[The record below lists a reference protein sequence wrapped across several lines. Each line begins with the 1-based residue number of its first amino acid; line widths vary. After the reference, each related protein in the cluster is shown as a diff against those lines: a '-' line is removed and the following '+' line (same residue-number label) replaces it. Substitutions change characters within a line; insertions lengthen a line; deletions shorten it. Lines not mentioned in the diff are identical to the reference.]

1 MDRCG
6 AQRRAGF
13 AMSLWTYRLV
23 PLMYLIG
30 WVCVPP
36 ATSAAGVW
44 VESIATSENWVAY
57 ACQEHLLSRV
67 CDLDKDYQDPG
78 VLPAVISVGDVVHY
92 QNSRGQTMAFT
103 VRAISYHVFD
113 RDSKERG
120 SSKWPTGKKGET
132 LCSLFDTASKETIGR
147 GYASRILIRE
157 CQERR
162 K

>member
-1 MDRCG
+1 
-6 AQRRAGF
+6 
-13 AMSLWTYRLV
+13 MSSWTYRLV

-30 WVCVPP
+30 WVCMPP
-36 ATSAAGVW
+36 ARSTAGVW

-120 SSKWPTGKKGET
+120 ASKWPSGKKGET

>member
-1 MDRCG
+1 
-6 AQRRAGF
+6 
-13 AMSLWTYRLV
+13 
-23 PLMYLIG
+23 MYLIG
-30 WVCVPP
+30 WVCMPP
-36 ATSAAGVW
+36 ARSTAGVW

-113 RDSKERG
+113 RDSKEPG
-120 SSKWPTGKKGET
+120 SSKWPSGKKGET

>member
-1 MDRCG
+1 
-6 AQRRAGF
+6 
-13 AMSLWTYRLV
+13 
-23 PLMYLIG
+23 MYLIG
-30 WVCVPP
+30 WVCMPP
-36 ATSAAGVW
+36 ARSTAGVW

-67 CDLDKDYQDPG
+67 CDLDKDYPDPG
-78 VLPAVISVGDVVHY
+78 VLPPVISVGDVIRY
-92 QNSRGQTMAFT
+92 RNSRGQTVAFT
-103 VRAISYHVFD
+103 VRAISFFVFD

-120 SSKWPTGKKGET
+120 PSKWPSGKKGET
-132 LCSLFDTASKETIGR
+132 LCSLFDTSSKETIGR

>member
-6 AQRRAGF
+6 ARRRPGC
-13 AMSLWTYRLV
+13 AMSSWTYRLV
-23 PLMYLIG
+23 PLMCLFG

-36 ATSAAGVW
+36 TTSAAGTW
-44 VESIATSENWVAY
+44 VETVVTSASWAAY

-78 VLPAVISVGDVVHY
+78 ELPAVISVGDVIHY
-92 QNSRGQTMAFT
+92 RNSRGQTVVFT
-103 VRAISYHVFD
+103 VRAISFFVFD

-120 SSKWPTGKKGET
+120 PSKWPSGRKGET

-147 GYASRILIRE
+147 GYASRILIKE

>member
-1 MDRCG
+1 
-6 AQRRAGF
+6 
-13 AMSLWTYRLV
+13 
-23 PLMYLIG
+23 MYLIG
-30 WVCVPP
+30 WVCMPP
-36 ATSAAGVW
+36 ARSTAGVW

-120 SSKWPTGKKGET
+120 ASKWPSGKKGET